1 MLTCVKNA
9 CVLAQDA
16 VKQDIGNYELAAAYR
31 KAGNDLMVKA
41 CVPKARAL
49 FSSND
54 ESDSSYHS
62 SDAQTSDHS
71 SDEESQQV
79 SEQIKESEQ
88 KKKKQKQ
95 KKKSWSRC
103 YADPLSKL
111 LAKSL
116 SRAFG
121 KKLKPDM
128 QKTSSI
134 FPFIERVVKIYLR
147 EWKKKGRSELHLLRV
162 ELTQKAVEVV
172 QKHQVRPLGS
182 GPFGGDH
189 ERAVKTLLP
198 VIEET
203 FLMPPGRAETG
214 SAVSHVCVLAL
225 FCCEYLRG
233 LFVRTCVVLL

>member
-95 KKKSWSRC
+95 KKKVG
-103 YADPLSKL
+103 ADVTRIHYRSCLQRALVGPL
-111 LAKSL
+111 A
-116 SRAFG
+116 R
-121 KKLKPDM
+121 
-128 QKTSSI
+128 
-134 FPFIERVVKIYLR
+134 Y
-147 EWKKKGRSELHLLRV
+147 
-162 ELTQKAVEVV
+162 
-172 QKHQVRPLGS
+172 
-182 GPFGGDH
+182 
-189 ERAVKTLLP
+189 
-198 VIEET
+198 
-203 FLMPPGRAETG
+203 
-214 SAVSHVCVLAL
+214 
-225 FCCEYLRG
+225 
-233 LFVRTCVVLL
+233 